1 MPLGFF
7 GGGPIFGPW
16 IARRKAQS
24 FTPSATGEKTEGKG
38 KKKKPE
44 PVEKLGKKQLEEQRH
59 IRAGELEYSGLLRKE
74 LYRERL
80 FAKKLFAFFALACV
94 ATGILAASIRPVDP
108 QTAASRSMLTFL
120 TVIFF
125 FLLVNFSILSIR
137 VTFNDVVVR
146 FGMFNFQAN
155 WADVTDAYVVRAKD
169 GAKNLYGIR
178 MQNLPGG
185 YWRIIYSAGLPRVV
199 LRLKEGAIRE
209 LAFTTM
215 EPEKVLTFAAECMR
229 RKRAAAEKAGEAPF
243 Q

>member
-24 FTPSATGEKTEGKG
+24 STPSAAGKNTGETG

-44 PVEKLGKKQLEEQRH
+44 RMEKLGKRQLEEQRH
-59 IRAGELEYSGLLRKE
+59 IRAGELEYSGLLRQE
-74 LYRERL
+74 IYRERL
-80 FAKKLFAFFALACV
+80 FVKKLFAFFALACV
-94 ATGILAASIRPVDP
+94 ATGILAVSIRPADP
-108 QTAASRSMLTFL
+108 QTAASRSMLVFL
-120 TVIFF
+120 AVIFF

-137 VTFNDVVVR
+137 ITFNDVIVR
-146 FGMFNFQAN
+146 FGMFNFQAD

-169 GAKNLYGIR
+169 EAKNLYGIR

-185 YWRIIYSAGLPRVV
+185 YWRITYSAGLPRVV
-199 LRLKEGAIRE
+199 LRLEEGAIRE

-229 RKRAAAEKAGEAPF
+229 RKRSAAEKVREAAF